1 MKFWKKIPKIEF
13 LDAFWARFVIK
24 GDSKTPILDEFKK
37 RKINLTE
44 LIVLMDEYEEL
55 FLWMF
60 DCVNL
65 QKRRT
70 RFFSEWNK
78 DQAFYEAQSTP
89 KDVFDM
95 IRKEIKYQEDEV
107 SMKAEQKALMRK
119 YTMKK

>member
-1 MKFWKKIPKIEF
+1 MKIKKIEF
-13 LDAFWARFVIK
+13 LSAFWARFVLK
-24 GDSKTPILDEFKK
+24 GDSRTPILDEFAK
-37 RKINLTE
+37 RKIDMTE
-44 LIVLMDEYEEL
+44 FQILMDKYEEL

-95 IRKEIKYQEDEV
+95 IIKEIKYQEDEV
-107 SMKAEQKALMRK
+107 SARAAQKALMRK
-119 YTMKK
+119 YTRNK